1 MKLVFFAR
9 FAGFIWKH
17 LFGNNMKN
25 QLEIFLENNQMDA
38 KRAMNELQAECVI
51 SDNCVTAADV
61 ANCKAAIKFLIQPKN
76 KN

>member
-1 MKLVFFAR
+1 MT
-9 FAGFIWKH
+9 
-17 LFGNNMKN
+17 KN

-38 KRAMNELQAECVI
+38 TSAMNALQGAGVI